1 MKDVL
6 TDKYSLL
13 FGNCLER
20 MKEIPDGSVD
30 LILTDP
36 PYGTVKNIGDSDLVK
51 HGMKNKTKWDDV
63 LDFKLMWVEINRV
76 LRRNGKCILFSQEP
90 FTSDTIKSTH
100 KNMPFSYRLVWIKDH
115 FANSL
120 IAKKAPVNY
129 FEDICV
135 FQKKF
140 DTQINPL
147 QQYLLKEFKA
157 AGKSVS
163 YYKEICGFTGNQP
176 YNWFSPKN
184 DGTKH
189 WCFPK
194 KEHYEK
200 LQNTGFFQ
208 KPYDELMKV
217 ESKFEPIFNLPKGEK
232 FKSNIFE
239 YKKDYGGL
247 HPTQKPIAL
256 LEDLIKTYSNNG
268 DTILDFTMGSGST
281 IVAALNT
288 NRKAIGIELDEGY
301 FDIARK
307 RVDEVFNKE
316 RNNE

>member
-1 MKDVL
+1 MIDNNYVPVGSFSML
-6 TDKYSLL
+6 NENTMLGQGD
-13 FGNCLER
+13 CLEL
-20 MKEIPDGSVD
+20 MKHIPDGSVD

-36 PYGTVKNIGDSDLVK
+36 PYGTVKSIGNSDSIE
-51 HGMKNKTKWDDV
+51 HGMKNKTQWDET
-63 LDFKLMWVEINRV
+63 LDFKLMWLEINRV

-90 FTSDTIKSTH
+90 FTSDLIKSTH

-147 QQYLLKEFKA
+147 QQYLLKEFKV
-157 AGKSVS
+157 AGKSIA
-163 YYKEICGFTGNQP
+163 YYKELCGFTGNQP

-200 LQNTGFFQ
+200 LQSSGFFQ

-217 ESKFEPIFNLPKGEK
+217 ESKFESIFNLPKGEK
-232 FKSNIFE
+232 FKSNVFE
-239 YKKDYGGL
+239 YKKDYSGL
-247 HPTQKPIAL
+247 HPTQKPVAL
-256 LEDLIKTYSNNG
+256 LEDLIKTYSNIG
-268 DTILDFTMGSGST
+268 DVVLDFTMGSGST
-281 IVAALNT
+281 GVACKNT
-288 NRKAIGIELDEGY
+288 NRSFIGIELDEKY
-301 FDIARK
+301 FQIA
-307 RVDEVFNKE
+307 KE
-316 RNNE
+316 RIL

>member
-1 MKDVL
+1 MNVK
-6 TDKYSLL
+6 TDMYELMQ
-13 FGNCLER
+13 GDCLEL
-20 MKEIPDGSVD
+20 MKLIPDGSVD
-30 LILTDP
+30 LVLTDP
-36 PYGTVKNIGDSDLVK
+36 PYGTVKSIGNSDSIE
-51 HGMKNKTKWDDV
+51 HGMKNKTQWDET
-63 LDFKLMWVEINRV
+63 LDFKLMWLEINRV

-90 FTSDTIKSTH
+90 FTSDLIKSTH

-147 QQYLLKEFKA
+147 QQYLLKEFKS
-157 AGKSVS
+157 AGKSIA
-163 YYKEICGFTGNQP
+163 YYKELCGFTGNQP

-200 LQNTGFFQ
+200 LQSSGFFQ
-208 KPYDELMKV
+208 KPYDELMEV
-217 ESKFEPIFNLPKGEK
+217 ESKFESIFNLPKGEK
-232 FKSNIFE
+232 FKSNVFE
-239 YKKDYGGL
+239 YKKDYSGL
-247 HPTQKPIAL
+247 HPTQKPVAL
-256 LEDLIKTYSNNG
+256 LEDLIKTYTKENE
-268 DTILDFTMGSGST
+268 TVLDFTMGSGST
-281 IVAALNT
+281 VVAALNT
-288 NRKAIGIELDEGY
+288 NRKAIGIEMNEGY
-301 FDIARK
+301 FNIA
-307 RVDEVFNKE
+307 KE
-316 RNNE
+316 RIEKVVNN

>member
-36 PYGTVKNIGDSDLVK
+36 PYGTVKSIGNSDSIE
-51 HGMKNKTKWDDV
+51 HGMKNKTQWDET
-63 LDFKLMWVEINRV
+63 LDFKLMWLEINRV

-90 FTSDTIKSTH
+90 FTSDLIKSTH

-147 QQYLLKEFKA
+147 QQYLLKEFKV
-157 AGKSVS
+157 AGKSIA
-163 YYKEICGFTGNQP
+163 YYKELCGFTGNQP

-200 LQNTGFFQ
+200 LQSGGFFQ

-217 ESKFEPIFNLPKGEK
+217 ESKFESIFNLPKGEK

-239 YKKDYGGL
+239 YKKDYDGL

-256 LEDLIKTYSNNG
+256 LEDLIKTYSNEDNL
-268 DTILDFTMGSGST
+268 IMDFTMGSGST
-281 IVAALNT
+281 IVAAINT
-288 NRKAIGIELDEGY
+288 KRKSIGIEMDEGY
-301 FDIARK
+301 FDIAVNRI
-307 RVDEVFNKE
+307 EEASNKE
-316 RNNE
+316 ANNE